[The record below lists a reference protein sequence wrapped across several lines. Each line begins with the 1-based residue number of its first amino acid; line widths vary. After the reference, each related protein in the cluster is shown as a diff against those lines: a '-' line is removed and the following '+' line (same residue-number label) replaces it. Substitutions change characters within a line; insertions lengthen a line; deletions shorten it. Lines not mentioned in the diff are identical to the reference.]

1 MGFYFEDH
9 DSMHARVGMQVE
21 DTLAAVARRFV
32 GQNPPHPLT
41 YRAYSKRGILRDK
54 EYRYEVDFNR
64 FFPDAVNEQYVY
76 AWSKYWATA
85 PGELKFDVTCYG
97 PIVIYCN
104 GQVVFKS
111 NIFSERYSDQRNSIL
126 IPLLPGWNHLV
137 VRCKKTRAGF
147 GGIEN
152 GLHQRLD
159 VSHNDDR
166 CRIRHDC
173 GMFVAGLLRRI
184 SNSLF
189 MEWRSDQPHPEHLT
203 TTDFQAA
210 MGEDHCRPAM
220 RLLLAKRPSL
230 KPP

>member
-1 MGFYFEDH
+1 M
-9 DSMHARVGMQVE
+9 AANQ
-21 DTLAAVARRFV
+21 LA
-32 GQNPPHPLT
+32 
-41 YRAYSKRGILRDK
+41 YWKDK
-54 EYRYEVDFNR
+54 S
-64 FFPDAVNEQYVY
+64 QYIV
-76 AWSKYWATA
+76 TN
-85 PGELKFDVTCYG
+85 DVTQANAANMAGVAWANSGFRNYVAG
-97 PIVIYCN
+97 IFRSAVTAGRYCDILQR
-104 GQVVFKS
+104 GR
-111 NIFSERYSDQRNSIL
+111 NISVSEARPPEKRDDNR
-126 IPLLPGWNHLV
+126 G
-137 VRCKKTRAGF
+137 GF

-166 CRIRHDC
+166 CRIRHTC

-189 MEWRSDQPHPEHLT
+189 MEWRSHQPHPEHLT

-220 RLLLAKRPSL
+220 RLMFAKRPSL

>member
-1 MGFYFEDH
+1 MSRSIRTQPVSPEQICFP
-9 DSMHARVGMQVE
+9 
-21 DTLAAVARRFV
+21 LAAQAAR
-32 GQNPPHPLT
+32 L
-41 YRAYSKRGILRDK
+41 LRQADGRQ
-54 EYRYEVDFNR
+54 EEHI
-64 FFPDAVNEQYVY
+64 
-76 AWSKYWATA
+76 
-85 PGELKFDVTCYG
+85 C
-97 PIVIYCN
+97 
-104 GQVVFKS
+104 
-111 NIFSERYSDQRNSIL
+111 L
-126 IPLLPGWNHLV
+126 ITSAEPAKLEAQKWLEF
-137 VRCKKTRAGF
+137 TRAGF

-166 CRIRHDC
+166 CRIRHGC

>member
-1 MGFYFEDH
+1 MVCLITSAE
-9 DSMHARVGMQVE
+9 SAKLEAQKWLE
-21 DTLAAVARRFV
+21 
-32 GQNPPHPLT
+32 
-41 YRAYSKRGILRDK
+41 
-54 EYRYEVDFNR
+54 FNR
-64 FFPDAVNEQYVY
+64 
-76 AWSKYWATA
+76 
-85 PGELKFDVTCYG
+85 G
-97 PIVIYCN
+97 
-104 GQVVFKS
+104 
-111 NIFSERYSDQRNSIL
+111 
-126 IPLLPGWNHLV
+126 
-137 VRCKKTRAGF
+137 GF

-166 CRIRHDC
+166 CRIRHTC

-189 MEWRSDQPHPEHLT
+189 MEWRSHQPHPEHLT

-220 RLLLAKRPSL
+220 RLMFAKRPSL